1 MLNCKLW
8 TKSESAR
15 HIIILYGMTFLL
27 ILPLM
32 CSNLQFSIYNFTS
45 MDSKAGRDQMLKEN
59 HMRLLEVQKI
69 KHFIEK
75 TGLLEGIR
83 NLSSPDLAITII
95 TTARNQGVD
104 NYKPFYLTQ
113 VVWKMLWL
121 IYKGQMNNVFDLSIS
136 FSVCNVEGYPEV
148 HKEAIDLT
156 SYLHVNNKYQDKR
169 DKSFQTWNIFEKEK
183 QDYVYCLNSSLA
195 RNPKF
200 ILVVEDDSYPED
212 DLFMVLRTLVSSSS
226 TPVHHKHYGLS
237 SKHGK
242 QAKIGDSTYVKLFH
256 PERLIG
262 YISLEPDRLSE
273 LFGVSAV
280 FGTALLLLYRYT
292 VNKRIATQSLY
303 HRNVI
308 WLLFVMYVALFVMA
322 VGRPHL
328 LKFRRLFPPHFYSF
342 MSAPE
347 CCTPAMLFPHDG
359 AQEVVEHLSS
369 QSCYPKNAKD
379 TVLDN
384 YIKAKNRIA
393 FIVQPNLFK
402 HIGFFSS
409 LRQKFLNPYV
419 V

>member
-1 MLNCKLW
+1 MVRCKLW
-8 TKSESAR
+8 IAGKSAR
-15 HIIILYGMTFLL
+15 HIIMLYGLTFLL
-27 ILPLM
+27 ILPLI

-59 HMRLLEVQKI
+59 QMRILEIQKK
-69 KHFIEK
+69 KHFIEN
-75 TGLLEGIR
+75 TDILERMR
-83 NLSSPDLAITII
+83 NWTSPDLAITII
-95 TTARNQGVD
+95 TTARNQGAD
-104 NYKPFYLTQ
+104 NYNPLYLTQ

-121 IYKGQMNNVFDLSIS
+121 IYEGQRNNIVDLKVS
-136 FSVCNVEGYPEV
+136 FSVCNVDGYPEV
-148 HKEAIDLT
+148 HKEAMDLT
-156 SYLHVNNKYQDKR
+156 YFLYVNNKYQDKH
-169 DKSFQTWNIFEKEK
+169 DKSFKTWNIFEKEK
-183 QDYVYCLNSSLA
+183 QDYVYCLNSSLEQ
-195 RNPKF
+195 NPKF

-212 DLFMVLRTLVSSSS
+212 DLFIVLKTLISSG
-226 TPVHHKHYGLS
+226 TPVHKKHYGLS

-242 QAKIGDSTYVKLFH
+242 QFKIGDSIYVKLFH

-273 LFGVSAV
+273 LFGISSL
-280 FGTALLLLYRYT
+280 FGTVLLVVYRYT
-292 VNKRIATQSLY
+292 INKRIASESLY
-303 HRNVI
+303 HRNVL
-308 WLLFVMYVALFVMA
+308 WLSLFIYVALVVMA

-328 LKFRRLFPPHFYSF
+328 LKFRRLLSPHLYSF

-347 CCTPAMLFPHDG
+347 CCTPAMLFPHHG

-369 QSCYPKNAKD
+369 QSCYPSNGKD
-379 TVLDN
+379 TVLDK
-384 YIKAKNRIA
+384 YIKAKNKKA